1 MNGAR
6 LDGARGLAALLLAG
20 ALLALAAC
28 GRSGNGPEGRPP
40 AAPAAAGMPAAE
52 LARAQG
58 GAQGEQQ
65 EAERR
70 YLALKYALTVENTAE
85 ALEGG
90 WKSVVER
97 CQALGCELLEAG
109 FTRSRDGAPPRGE
122 LRARVAPKSLPDLL
136 KAAEQGGTVVSN
148 TVSSEDKTDQ
158 VIDAEARIKNTTELR
173 DRLRAM
179 LQNAR
184 GPLRDVIELERE
196 LARVQAELDTING
209 LRKLL
214 AAQTD
219 RNEVHI
225 DFVARESFVSQRKVS
240 PLREAYNDIAGL
252 FLGSLAMLI
261 RVAAG
266 ALPWLLVGVPL
277 LWLALAWRRRRA
289 ARRKQALPAPPDG
302 AGSR

>member
-1 MNGAR
+1 MGGR
-6 LDGARGLAALLLAG
+6 RGLAALLLA
-20 ALLALAAC
+20 AMLLALAAC
-28 GRSGNGPEGRPP
+28 GRPGGAPHRRTLA
-40 AAPAAAGMPAAE
+40 AAPAAGMAAAE
-52 LARAQG
+52 MARGQG
-58 GAQGEQQ
+58 GQGEQQ

-70 YLALKYALTVENTAE
+70 YLALKYALTVENTAD
-85 ALEGG
+85 ALEAG
-90 WKSVVER
+90 WKSVVQR

-109 FTRSRDGAPPRGE
+109 FTRSRDGASPRGE
-122 LRARVAPKSLPDLL
+122 LRARIAPKSLPDLL

-148 TVSSEDKTDQ
+148 AVSSEDKTDQ

-196 LARVQAELDTING
+196 LARVQGELDTIHG
-209 LRKLL
+209 LRKML

-219 RNEVHI
+219 RNEVRI

-240 PLREAYNDIAGL
+240 PLRDAFNDIAEL

-277 LWLALAWRRRRA
+277 LWLALAWRRRRV
-289 ARRKQALPAPPDG
+289 ARRKQAVPAPPDG
-302 AGSR
+302 AGPR

>member
-1 MNGAR
+1 MTGRRA
-6 LDGARGLAALLLAG
+6 LAALLLA
-20 ALLALAAC
+20 ASMLALSAC
-28 GRSGNGPEGRPP
+28 GRPGGAPEGRPM
-40 AAPAAAGMPAAE
+40 AAAAADGMTTGE
-52 LARAQG
+52 LARG
-58 GAQGEQQ
+58 GQGEQQ
-65 EAERR
+65 EAQRR
-70 YLALKYALTVENTAE
+70 YLALKYALTVENA
-85 ALEGG
+85 ADFLESG
-90 WKSVVER
+90 WKSVVQR

-109 FTRSRDGAPPRGE
+109 FTRSRDGALPRGE
-122 LRARVAPKSLPDLL
+122 LRARIAPKALPDLL

-148 TVSSEDKTDQ
+148 AVSSEDKTDQ

-196 LARVQAELDTING
+196 LARVQGELDAING
-209 LRKLL
+209 VRKML

-219 RNEVHI
+219 RNEVRI
-225 DFVARESFVSQRKVS
+225 DFVARETFVSQRKVS
-240 PLREAYNDIAGL
+240 PLRAAVNDIAEL

-277 LWLALAWRRRRA
+277 LWLALAWRRRRV
-289 ARRKQALPAPPDG
+289 ARRKQAVPAPPGG
-302 AGSR
+302 AGPR